1 LLYRGRIVISLL
13 PYAKLGVARRE
24 ALRQA
29 LSAYY
34 ANPPKSY
41 YEIAG
46 QSINCYTPELQPF
59 HCDLVSRVLPGQRLI
74 ELGCGDAHLCS
85 QIERKGAHYTGVDH
99 SSQLLAENRRRYP
112 SATFLAVDAA
122 LANDFDV
129 VASLYT
135 IEHVVDPP
143 AYLQRLW
150 SLARPG
156 GLIAIICPEFI
167 DSDGYAPSIHFGK
180 TPRRLREKI
189 IAGAFG
195 DALAHLIDLYWR
207 APRWKARART
217 SQPGA
222 FWINALPSELHGR
235 NHGIDTDAVHLPRL
249 LDLTWWLKERGAE
262 IVVTSQTMPGIPLSV
277 LRYNCYVVAQKN
289 AH

>member
-1 LLYRGRIVISLL
+1 VSISLL
-13 PYAKLGVARRE
+13 PHAELSSAQRE
-24 ALRQA
+24 SLNQA

-34 ANPPKSY
+34 SNPPKSY

-46 QSINCYTPELQPF
+46 QAIDCYTPELLPF
-59 HCDLVSRVLPGQRLI
+59 HCDLVGRVLPGQRLL
-74 ELGCGDAHLCS
+74 ELGCGDAHLCP
-85 QIERKGAHYTGVDH
+85 QIERKGAHYTGIDH
-99 SSQLLAENRRRYP
+99 SSDLLADNRCRYP
-112 SATFLAVDAA
+112 HATFLPVDAA

-167 DSDGYAPSIHFGK
+167 DSDGYAPSIHFGT

-195 DALAHLIDLYWR
+195 DALAHLIDFLWH

-217 SQPGA
+217 SAPGA

-235 NHGIDTDAVHLPRL
+235 NHGVDTDAVHLPRL
-249 LDLTWWLKERGAE
+249 LDLMWWLEQRGAE
-262 IVVTSQTMPGIPLSV
+262 IVVTSAVLPGVPPSV
-277 LRYNCYVVAQKN
+277 LRYNCYVVARKN
-289 AH
+289 AQ